1 MPYSITDLR
10 LSSRDCGFFTYFHL
24 VSSFNRGFF
33 NLQYF
38 SYLFKGEYGLQ
49 KFIQKTA
56 QLSHM
61 KRNLPKY
68 SNMPKNLS
76 WTRINNFNTASGSP
90 KFMTSNLSN
99 PNNLG
104 TNRIIYRSVGD
115 QLGNFSSSSQD
126 IAHAYS
132 TNQLPNYYEHN
143 GTSQMMNTC
152 LLPPHR
158 KSEMNIYNNRLMSE
172 LKDYQHQK
180 IKHHRPYIYP
190 NHRSIGTLDIYESEE
205 FL

>member
-1 MPYSITDLR
+1 M
-10 LSSRDCGFFTYFHL
+10 
-24 VSSFNRGFF
+24 
-33 NLQYF
+33 
-38 SYLFKGEYGLQ
+38 
-49 KFIQKTA
+49 QKTA
-56 QLSHM
+56 KLSHM

-76 WTRINNFNTASGSP
+76 WTRINNFNTVSGSP

-115 QLGNFSSSSQD
+115 QLGNFISSSQD

>member
-1 MPYSITDLR
+1 M
-10 LSSRDCGFFTYFHL
+10 
-24 VSSFNRGFF
+24 
-33 NLQYF
+33 
-38 SYLFKGEYGLQ
+38 
-49 KFIQKTA
+49 QKTV

-99 PNNLG
+99 LNNLG